1 MQKTQTNKHNRM
13 AANGLWLITFLFV
26 QRTPVM
32 ITGYECSN
40 VALSA
45 GKFVIPEA
53 ITACV

>member
-32 ITGYECSN
+32 ITGYECNN